1 MPDIKEHIA
10 YLSQEIGARPAGTE
24 EEQQA
29 ALYITEQFQKE
40 AGLPANIEDFNGVG
54 DPHLPSMICCGA
66 AVVLSL
72 LSLIVPVLSIIGVI
86 GCLAAAGLFAAE
98 YLDKPIISKLLG
110 KGVSQNVVAKYAPA
124 APEDGEGARRRKVI
138 LVARYDTGKVRAELA
153 GPTAQVMPLV
163 GKISFGAMVALP
175 VLLLIKGVAL
185 GSSEGTLT
193 TIFTL
198 LIVIAML
205 LTAIPLALGALH
217 QTAAYNEGANCNA
230 SGVAA
235 LLELARR
242 IGAGRVSEAEIAE
255 REDALM
261 HGPEAAYESGLVP
274 EGAEFVYS
282 SHPRSS
288 MEDEESLIAAKA
300 AISALSGKPVDGMTA
315 EEVERNLQKIER
327 HDREEAEEE
336 ARMQRMEARA
346 IESARRDA
354 EQARLAAEQEQQAL
368 EAQQAEEAE
377 KAQAEFEAQQAE
389 EAEKAQAE
397 FEAQQAAM
405 QQAEFEA
412 QQAAAQQAAAQQAAA
427 QQMQAAAEQQRAAQA
442 SVPDWYARAQEKA
455 KKPRNAEKPAQRS
468 RYASALDAAVAESAG
483 HFAKANNIVEHELER
498 SFDIDRDTIRE
509 VRAPQW
515 ATIAPVQPAVQP
527 ETEQP
532 VVNAASS
539 EVSVNAVSAV
549 ERASQMQ
556 QAPVQE
562 QPAIQAPASQQAVQ
576 LDAQVETPSA
586 DETAP
591 ASPQDDAVV
600 AAPVPEASA
609 PVAEPALEQAAA
621 QQPVAQFAPAQVSAP
636 EPVQAQVVAPA
647 EVADPFATAA
657 TPPIDVTKLHLED
670 VPPMGD
676 VPMPAFLDPRKVQEE
691 AQSRQSDAPR
701 SGNRVDVTR
710 ASINEAGRVDAANA
724 PAVPMPAPSSESA
737 DETVPELQAKPLD
750 IPDVS
755 VAPVAP
761 VTLPEVSATAPAA
774 PVAAAVKQRAP
785 LADVES
791 AGKTAAR
798 SLLNLLPS
806 IGSSDIKAS
815 HEQEG
820 EEAGEPGE
828 KKDSKSSLLASL
840 PSLSGSIKAADA
852 AQAQPGV
859 GAAASFGTAGATGS
873 FAPVSSE
880 LASTMDPEDMYV
892 DDADDSAYDDHFTET
907 GAFAGPGYMEMPK
920 SRFRRLFDKF
930 LHRKDDEE
938 DTPQEWLDV
947 DDNFEARAAGKARGG
962 WESFQEEH
970 YEQGEYQGDY
980 AVEADQNAAAYPGAT
995 QALPALQSDDLG
1007 ATQAWT
1013 PQPID
1018 VEAAGQEASRVAY
1031 DDSFNVNDV
1040 ADDEQSGSNR
1050 FRPWHGG
1057 AYSARRMENSNLSSE
1072 ELADEAAAAAVP
1084 TPVEL
1089 NEELNEVYQ
1098 FRNPDIDAEVWFVA
1112 LGSELAQNSGM
1123 KAFLEA
1129 HQSELRGAFIVDID
1143 AIGAG
1148 DLTMVEREGFLK
1160 PSKASS
1166 RMKRYIRKASQATGI
1181 KVATGALLSE
1191 ESAASY
1197 AAKHGCQVTHLVG
1210 MEGGKPALYGQQDDI
1225 VENIDEKKLASNVDF
1240 LMELLKNM

>member
-66 AVVLSL
+66 AVVLAL

-86 GCLAAAGLFAAE
+86 GCLAAAVFFAAE

-124 APEDGEGARRRKVI
+124 ASEDGEGARRRKVI

-185 GSSEGTLT
+185 GSSEGALT

-198 LIVIAML
+198 LTVIAML

-288 MEDEESLIAAKA
+288 MKDEESLIAAKA
-300 AISALSGKPVDGMTA
+300 AISALSGKHVDGMTA

-377 KAQAEFEAQQAE
+377 KAQAEL
-389 EAEKAQAE
+389 
-397 FEAQQAAM
+397 EAQQAAM

-483 HFAKANNIVEHELER
+483 HFAKANSIVEHELER

-527 ETEQP
+527 ETKQSAA
-532 VVNAASS
+532 NAAAN
-539 EVSVNAVSAV
+539 VSVNAVSAV
-549 ERASQMQ
+549 EQAAHMQ
-556 QAPVQE
+556 QIPVQE
-562 QPAIQAPASQQAVQ
+562 EPAVQITAPQQAVQ
-576 LDAQVETPSA
+576 LDAQVETASA
-586 DETAP
+586 DETAS
-591 ASPQDDAVV
+591 AAPQDDAVV

-609 PVAEPALEQAAA
+609 PAAEPALERAAA
-621 QQPVAQFAPAQVSAP
+621 QQPVAQFASAQVSAP

-701 SGNRVDVTR
+701 SGNRVDVTQ

-724 PAVPMPAPSSESA
+724 PAVPMPAPASESA
-737 DETVPELQAKPLD
+737 DEMVPELQAKPLD
-750 IPDVS
+750 IPDAS
-755 VAPVAP
+755 VVPAAP
-761 VTLPEVSATAPAA
+761 VTLPEISATAPAA

-828 KKDSKSSLLASL
+828 KKDPKPSLLASL

-859 GAAASFGTAGATGS
+859 NAAASFGTAGATGL

-880 LASTMDPEDMYV
+880 LANTMDPEDMYV

-980 AVEADQNAAAYPGAT
+980 AVEADQDAAAYPGAT

-1018 VEAAGQEASRVAY
+1018 VEAAGQEVSQVAY
-1031 DDSFNVNDV
+1031 DDSFNVDDV
-1040 ADDEQSGSNR
+1040 ADNEQSGSNR

-1084 TPVEL
+1084 TPV
-1089 NEELNEVYQ
+1089 ELNEVYQ

-1148 DLTMVEREGFLK
+1148 DLTMIEREGFLK

-1166 RMKRYIRKASQATGI
+1166 RMKRYIRKASQATGT
-1181 KVATGALLSE
+1181 KVASAALLGE

>member
-40 AGLPANIEDFNGVG
+40 AGLPANIEDFNGVS

-66 AVVLSL
+66 AVVLAL

-86 GCLAAAGLFAAE
+86 GCLAAVGLFAAE

-124 APEDGEGARRRKVI
+124 ASEDGEGARRRKVI
-138 LVARYDTGKVRAELA
+138 LVARYDTGKVRAELT

-315 EEVERNLQKIER
+315 EEVERNLQRIER

-377 KAQAEFEAQQAE
+377 KAQAEFEAQQA
-389 EAEKAQAE
+389 
-397 FEAQQAAM
+397 AM
-405 QQAEFEA
+405 QQAELE
-412 QQAAAQQAAAQQAAA
+412 AQQAAAQQAAA

-532 VVNAASS
+532 IANAASS

-549 ERASQMQ
+549 EQAS
-556 QAPVQE
+556 VQE
-562 QPAIQAPASQQAVQ
+562 YPAIQPPASQQAVQ
-576 LDAQVETPSA
+576 LDAQVETASA
-586 DETAP
+586 NETAP
-591 ASPQDDAVV
+591 AAPQNDAAV
-600 AAPVPEASA
+600 AAPAPEASA
-609 PVAEPALEQAAA
+609 PVAELTLEQMTA
-621 QQPVAQFAPAQVSAP
+621 QQSVAQFAPVQDSAP

-647 EVADPFATAA
+647 EIADPFATAA

-724 PAVPMPAPSSESA
+724 PAVPMLAPASESA

-828 KKDSKSSLLASL
+828 KKDSKPSLLASL

-859 GAAASFGTAGATGS
+859 SAAASFGTAGATGS

-1018 VEAAGQEASRVAY
+1018 VEAAGQEASQVAY

-1148 DLTMVEREGFLK
+1148 DLTMIEREGFLK

-1181 KVATGALLSE
+1181 KVASGALLSE